1 MKKTL
6 VIIIGGFLLT
16 WNLFALINIT
26 EHLHETNAKLFS
38 IERYI
43 FGISDEIEESTRR
56 ISDEALQYYVNIDQ
70 KVGYL
75 KDIFEFTPDPCKLKT
90 KEQPKG
96 K

>member
-1 MKKTL
+1 MKIML
-6 VIIIGGFLLT
+6 GIIIGLL
-16 WNLFALINIT
+16 LLIILGLVNMGDRQSEIMQKFEWIEMWVVSNTDTNEENTTKIT
-26 EHLHETNAKLFS
+26 DQARE
-38 IERYI
+38 
-43 FGISDEIEESTRR
+43 
-56 ISDEALQYYVNIDQ
+56 YYLDIDQ

>member
-1 MKKTL
+1 MKIML
-6 VIIIGGFLLT
+6 GIIIGLL
-16 WNLFALINIT
+16 LLIIISMGYAVDRDSKIMT
-26 EHLHETNAKLFS
+26 KLEW
-38 IERYI
+38 IEMWI
-43 FGISDEIEESTRR
+43 LNNSEMTEESTRR
-56 ISDEALQYYVNIDQ
+56 ISDEALQYYINIDQ